1 MSKLKWALIGLLALP
16 TAEFAGFLLVAI
28 SIGWLW
34 ATVALVS
41 TSALGI
47 ALLRHRG
54 RHALGRLMEALRNDG
69 IAALRLDSPAVASL
83 LGAALLVLPGFITD
97 VVGGALFLPAFRNW
111 AAGMLGNV
119 TSAARQGN
127 RGRDPIIDL
136 EPGEWRRISDHRR
149 GEGKRTQRRSKRE
162 SKGVP

>member
-1 MSKLKWALIGLLALP
+1 MSMLKWALIGLLALP
-16 TAEFAGFLLVAI
+16 AAEFAGFLLVAI

-69 IAALRLDSPAVASL
+69 IAALRLDSPAVATL

-97 VVGGALFLPAFRNW
+97 VVGGALFLPRFRKW
-111 AAGMLGNV
+111 AATTLENS
-119 TSAARQGN
+119 TRAARQGH
-127 RGRDPIIDL
+127 RGRDTIIDL
-136 EPGEWRRISDHRR
+136 EPGEWRRIGDQQR
-149 GEGKRTQRRSKRE
+149 GEGKRAQRRSERE
-162 SKGVP
+162 NKGTA